1 MPLLVEQAV
10 EMVVVIVIPGNPLVG
25 HDPQG
30 LLGVGGNL
38 VDVISRKGMDVSL
51 FEGIAVLLMTVEA
64 A

>member
-1 MPLLVEQAV
+1 
-10 EMVVVIVIPGNPLVG
+10 MVVVIVIPGNPLVG